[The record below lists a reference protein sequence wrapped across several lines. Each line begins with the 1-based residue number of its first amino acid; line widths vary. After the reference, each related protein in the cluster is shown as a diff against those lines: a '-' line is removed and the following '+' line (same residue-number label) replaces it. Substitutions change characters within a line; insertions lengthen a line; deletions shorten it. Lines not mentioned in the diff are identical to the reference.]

1 MRNFEKLSDYQLIN
15 LFQRGNIDYL
25 LKIKIIN
32 EIERR
37 DLKLVNEFKLFVSTT
52 KNERVLCL
60 M

>member
-15 LFQRGNIDYL
+15 LFQRGNNDDL
-25 LKIKIIN
+25 FKIKIIN